1 MTAAQII
8 FLITALVTLGAALYV
23 VTARNLVHA
32 ALALIV
38 AFFGVAIVFALLQA
52 GFLAAVQVVL
62 YIGAIAILIIFA
74 IMLTRRVMQDTG
86 PQTNRQWWLGAV
98 LALALFGALL
108 GSLRLVPALQGV
120 TASAQPMPDAN
131 TVLTA
136 LGRSFVDPNQYLLP
150 FELASVLLL
159 VALVGSIVIA
169 ADRK

>member
-1 MTAAQII
+1 MTAIQIV
-8 FLITALVTLGAALYV
+8 FLIAAALTLGAGIVV

-38 AFFGVAIVFALLQA
+38 TLFGVAILFVLLEA

-86 PQTNRQWWLGAV
+86 PQTNRYGALAAGFAAV
-98 LALALFGALL
+98 LFVTLWLVLQQVPGFQQVVRQDIPADNLEQLGFAL
-108 GSLRLVPALQGV
+108 
-120 TASAQPMPDAN
+120 
-131 TVLTA
+131 
-136 LGRSFVDPNQYLLP
+136 VDPNQYMLP

-159 VALVGSIVIA
+159 VALIGSIIVA
-169 ADRK
+169 SEKR